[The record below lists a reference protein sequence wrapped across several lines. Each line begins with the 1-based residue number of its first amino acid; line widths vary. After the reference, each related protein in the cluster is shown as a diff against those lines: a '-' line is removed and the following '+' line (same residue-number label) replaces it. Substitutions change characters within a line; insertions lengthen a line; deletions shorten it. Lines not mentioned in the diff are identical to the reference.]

1 MKNKTRDLQLIII
14 LLMFILVS
22 YVVFDWLLPIQTLPA
37 FGVNVIV
44 SVLGSV
50 ITIALM
56 MILMQYQMQSE
67 ERKEFKTML
76 FDKKLDLYIQFLE
89 MIFQMDDDNL
99 ISEDE
104 VMKVE
109 NKVGELALVASEDLI
124 RVCATFIIQLKAY
137 GVLYTRSMTPKQVAS
152 YEKNIGNIND
162 FVSLDEL
169 VQAIRTDLSV
179 VDGDV
184 SKVLEAFVDMKYD
197 CYRMIKNP
205 NIVD

>member
-1 MKNKTRDLQLIII
+1 
-14 LLMFILVS
+14 
-22 YVVFDWLLPIQTLPA
+22 
-37 FGVNVIV
+37 V

-109 NKVGELALVASEDLI
+109 NKVGELALVASENLI
-124 RVCATFIIQLKAY
+124 RVCAKFIIQLKAY
-137 GVLYTRSMTPKQVAS
+137 GVLYTRSMTAKQIES
-152 YEKNIGNIND
+152 YEKNIGSIND

-184 SKVLEAFVDMKYD
+184 SKVLEVFVDMKYD
-197 CYRMIKNP
+197 CYKMIKNP
-205 NIVD
+205 NNVD

>member
-1 MKNKTRDLQLIII
+1 
-14 LLMFILVS
+14 
-22 YVVFDWLLPIQTLPA
+22 
-37 FGVNVIV
+37 
-44 SVLGSV
+44 
-50 ITIALM
+50 
-56 MILMQYQMQSE
+56 MQSE

-109 NKVGELALVASEDLI
+109 NKVGELDLVASEDLI
-124 RVCATFIIQLKAY
+124 RVCAKFIIQLKAY
-137 GVLYTRSMTPKQVAS
+137 GVLYTRSMTPKQVES

-169 VQAIRTDLSV
+169 VQAIRRDLSV

-184 SKVLEAFVDMKYD
+184 SKVLEVFVDMKYD
-197 CYRMIKNP
+197 CFKMIKNP
-205 NIVD
+205 NNVD

>member
-1 MKNKTRDLQLIII
+1 MKRNRDLQLIII
-14 LLMFILVS
+14 LLLFILVS

-37 FGVNVIV
+37 FGTNVIV

-124 RVCATFIIQLKAY
+124 RVCAKFIIQLKAY
-137 GVLYTRSMTPKQVAS
+137 GVLYTRSMTPKQVDS

-184 SKVLEAFVDMKYD
+184 SKVLEVFVDMKYD
-197 CYRMIKNP
+197 CYKMIKNP
-205 NIVD
+205 NNVD